1 MKQISRRKFLKTAGI
16 AAGATVATLAGCK
29 PRQETTAEGV
39 ALGEVPTG
47 KMTMRENLHGE
58 KVSLLGYGC
67 MRFPTTDGTAD
78 RSSDKPLDQD
88 AVNSLVD
95 YAIEHGVN
103 LFDTA
108 PPYCKGQ
115 SEHATGIALSRHKRS
130 EYFVSTKLSNFVPD
144 TWSREESIKMYRN
157 SMKELQ
163 VDYLDYYM
171 LHSIGGTRRDA
182 NGNELD
188 AMECVKR
195 RFFDNGML
203 DFLCEEREKGH
214 IHNLGFS
221 YHGDISAFDYLLSLQ
236 DKGLYHWD
244 HVLIQHNYV
253 DWNHSK
259 LLNERNTN
267 SSYLY
272 GELEKRNIPVFVM
285 EPLLGGQL
293 VNLNDYAVG
302 LLKQRD
308 PQASVASWA
317 FRFAGNQP
325 RVLTVL
331 SGMTY
336 MEHLQDNIRTYSPHK
351 PLSDEELKMLEEI
364 ADVYANFKTVPC
376 TGCKY
381 CMPCPYGIDIPTIFE
396 HYNKCLNEGNVM
408 NDIGADSEEKRAYR
422 RSRRAFLV
430 GYDRAVPSFR
440 QADHCIGC
448 DHCVSECPQGINIPE
463 QMQRINDYVESL
475 KQSVGTRTARPQN

>member
-1 MKQISRRKFLKTAGI
+1 
-16 AAGATVATLAGCK
+16 
-29 PRQETTAEGV
+29 
-39 ALGEVPTG
+39 
-47 KMTMRENLHGE
+47 MRENLHGE
-58 KVSLLGYGC
+58 QVSLLGYGC
-67 MRFPTTDGTAD
+67 MRFPTVEGESGREQDL
-78 RSSDKPLDQD
+78 PLDQD
-88 AVNSLVD
+88 AINSLID
-95 YAIEHGVN
+95 YAIAHGVN

-108 PPYCKGQ
+108 PPYCKGR
-115 SEHATGIALSRHKRS
+115 SEEAVGIALSRHKRE
-130 EYFVSTKLSNFVPD
+130 EYFLSTKLSNFAMS
-144 TWSREESIKMYRN
+144 TWSREESMRLYEN
-157 SMKELQ
+157 SKRRLR
-163 VDYLDYYM
+163 VDCIDYYM
-171 LHSIGGTRRDA
+171 LHGIGMSARDA
-182 NGNELD
+182 DGNEID
-188 AMECVKR
+188 ALECNKR

-221 YHGDISAFDYLLSLQ
+221 YHGDIKVFDHLLSLQ

-272 GELEKRNIPVFVM
+272 TELEKRNIPVFVM

-293 VNLNDYAVG
+293 VNLNEHAVQI
-302 LLKQRD
+302 LKQRD
-308 PQASVASWA
+308 PQASIASWA

-325 RVLTVL
+325 RILTVL

-336 MEHLQDNIRTYSPHK
+336 MEHLQDNIRTYSPHH
-351 PLSDEELKMLEEI
+351 PLSDEELQMLEDI
-364 ADVYANFKTVPC
+364 ADVYANFRTVPC
-376 TGCKY
+376 TNCKY
-381 CMPCPYGIDIPTIFE
+381 CMPCPYGIDIPAVFS
-396 HYNKCLNEGNVM
+396 HYNKCLNEGNVI
-408 NDIGADSEEKRAYR
+408 NADKADSDERKEYLKA
-422 RSRRAFLV
+422 RRAFLV

-448 DHCVSECPQGINIPE
+448 NHCVAACPQGIKIPE

-475 KQSVGTRTARPQN
+475 KQNS

>member
-1 MKQISRRKFLKTAGI
+1 MVKELSRRQFLKV
-16 AAGATVATLAGCK
+16 AGAASVAGAAAMAGCK
-29 PRQETTAEGV
+29 SGNETKAEGV
-39 ALGEVPTG
+39 ALGEVPED

-58 KVSLLGYGC
+58 QVSLLGYGC
-67 MRFPTTDGTAD
+67 MRFPTISGESGREQDQE
-78 RSSDKPLDQD
+78 LDQD

-95 YAIEHGVN
+95 YAIGHGVN

-108 PPYCKGQ
+108 PPYCKGR
-115 SEHATGIALSRHKRS
+115 SEHSVGIALSRHKRD
-130 EYFVSTKLSNFVPD
+130 EYFVSTKLSNFSPS
-144 TWSREESIKMYRN
+144 TWSREESIKMYHN

-171 LHSIGGTRRDA
+171 LHSIGGTRRDE
-182 NGNELD
+182 NGVELD
-188 AMECVKR
+188 PMQTLNR

-203 DFLCEEREKGH
+203 DYLCEEREKGH

-221 YHGDISAFDYLLSLQ
+221 YHGDIRVFDYLLKLQ
-236 DKGLYHWD
+236 DEGKYHWD

-259 LLNERNTN
+259 LINESNTN

-272 GELEKRNIPVFVM
+272 GELAKRNIPMFVM

-293 VNLNDYAVG
+293 ANLNDHAVE

-308 PQASVASWA
+308 PQASIASWA

-325 RVLTVL
+325 RILTVL

-351 PLSDEELKMLEEI
+351 PLTDEELRLLEEI
-364 ADVYANFKTVPC
+364 ADVFANFKTIPC
-376 TGCKY
+376 TDCKY
-381 CMPCPYGIDIPTIFE
+381 CMPCPYGIDIPTIFA
-396 HYNKCLNEGNVM
+396 HYNKCLNEGHVM
-408 NDIGADSEEKRAYR
+408 NDIGTDSEEKRQFR
-422 RSRRAFLV
+422 RARRAFLV
-430 GYDRAVPSFR
+430 DYDRAVPSFR

-448 DHCVSECPQGINIPE
+448 NHCVSECPQGINIPE

-475 KQSVGTRTARPQN
+475 KLSM

>member
-1 MKQISRRKFLKTAGI
+1 MVKELSRRQFLKV
-16 AAGATVATLAGCK
+16 AGAASVAGAAAMAGCK
-29 PRQETTAEGV
+29 SGNETKAEGV
-39 ALGEVPTG
+39 ALGEVPED

-58 KVSLLGYGC
+58 QVSLLGYGC
-67 MRFPTTDGTAD
+67 MRFPTISGESGREQDQE
-78 RSSDKPLDQD
+78 LDQD

-95 YAIEHGVN
+95 YAIGHGVN

-108 PPYCKGQ
+108 PPYCKGR
-115 SEHATGIALSRHKRS
+115 SEHSVGIALSRHKRD
-130 EYFVSTKLSNFVPD
+130 EYFVSTKLSNFSPS
-144 TWSREESIKMYRN
+144 TWSREESIKMYHN

-171 LHSIGGTRRDA
+171 LHSIGGTRRDE
-182 NGNELD
+182 NGVELD
-188 AMECVKR
+188 PMQTLNR

-203 DFLCEEREKGH
+203 DYLCEEREKGH

-221 YHGDISAFDYLLSLQ
+221 YHGDIQVFDYLLKLQ
-236 DKGLYHWD
+236 DEGKYHWD

-259 LLNERNTN
+259 LINESNTN

-272 GELEKRNIPVFVM
+272 GELAKRNIPVFVM

-293 VNLNDYAVG
+293 ANLNDHAVD
-302 LLKQRD
+302 LLKQRA
-308 PQASVASWA
+308 PQASIASWA

-325 RVLTVL
+325 RILTVL

-351 PLSDEELKMLEEI
+351 PLTDEELRLLEEI
-364 ADVYANFKTVPC
+364 ADVFANFKTIPC
-376 TGCKY
+376 TNCKY
-381 CMPCPYGIDIPTIFE
+381 CMPCPYGIDIPTIFA
-396 HYNKCLNEGNVM
+396 HYNKCLNEGHVI
-408 NDIGADSEEKRAYR
+408 DIGTDSEEKRQFR
-422 RSRRAFLV
+422 RARRAFLV
-430 GYDRAVPSFR
+430 DYDRAVPSFR

-448 DHCVSECPQGINIPE
+448 NHCVSECPQGINIPE

-475 KQSVGTRTARPQN
+475 KLSM

>member
-1 MKQISRRKFLKTAGI
+1 MGNSIDRRHFLKLAGAGAVATAAL
-16 AAGATVATLAGCK
+16 AAGCTPK
-29 PRQETTAEGV
+29 RETKAEGV

-47 KMTMRENLHGE
+47 EMTMRENLHGE

-67 MRFPTTDGTAD
+67 MRFPTEDGESGREQDA
-78 RSSDKPLDQD
+78 PLDQD
-88 AVNSLVD
+88 AINSLVD
-95 YAIEHGVN
+95 YAIAHGVN

-108 PPYCKGQ
+108 PPYCKGR
-115 SEHATGIALSRHKRS
+115 SEHAVGIALSRHKRE
-130 EYFVSTKLSNFVPD
+130 EYYVSTKLSNFAVQK
-144 TWSREESIKMYRN
+144 WSREESMNLYKN
-157 SMKELQ
+157 SKKELQ

-171 LHSIGGTRRDA
+171 LHGIGMSARDT
-182 NGNELD
+182 NGNEID
-188 AMECVKR
+188 SMECLRR

-221 YHGDISAFDYLLSLQ
+221 YHGDVQVFDYLLKLQ
-236 DKGLYHWD
+236 DEGKYHWD

-253 DWNHSK
+253 DWNHAK

-272 GELEKRNIPVFVM
+272 GELAKRNIPVFVM

-293 VNLNDYAVG
+293 VNLNDHAVN
-302 LLKQRD
+302 LLKTRD
-308 PQASVASWA
+308 PQSSVASWA

-325 RVLTVL
+325 RILTVL

-336 MEHLQDNIRTYSPHK
+336 MEHLQDNVRTYSPHK
-351 PLSDEELKMLEEI
+351 PLNEEELVMLEEI
-364 ADVYANFKTVPC
+364 ADVYANFNTVPC

-381 CMPCPYGIDIPTIFE
+381 CMPCHYGIDIPGIFS
-396 HYNKCLNEGNVM
+396 HFNKCLNEGNVI
-408 NDIGADSEEKRAYR
+408 NAPTEEAAPSQRKEYLKA
-422 RSRRAFLV
+422 RRAFLV
-430 GYDRAVPSFR
+430 GYDRAIPSVR

-448 DHCVSECPQGINIPE
+448 NHCVAECPQGIDIPK
-463 QMQRINDYVESL
+463 QMQRINDYVEQL
-475 KQSVGTRTARPQN
+475 KKNG

>member
-1 MKQISRRKFLKTAGI
+1 MVEEVSRRQFLKTAG
-16 AAGATVATLAGCK
+16 ACAVATAAASAGCS
-29 PRQETTAEGV
+29 PRNETKAEGV
-39 ALGEVPTG
+39 ALGEVPAG

-58 KVSLLGYGC
+58 MVSLLGYGC
-67 MRFPTTDGTAD
+67 MRFPTVDGGSGREQD
-78 RSSDKPLDQD
+78 QELDQD
-88 AVNSLVD
+88 AINGLVD
-95 YAIEHGVN
+95 YAIGHGVN

-108 PPYCKGQ
+108 PPYCKGR
-115 SEHATGIALSRHKRS
+115 SERAVGIALGRHKRD
-130 EYFVSTKLSNFVPD
+130 EYYVSTKLSNFAPG
-144 TWSREESIKMYRN
+144 TWSREESMRLYRN
-157 SMKELQ
+157 SMKALG

-171 LHSIGGTRRDA
+171 LHGIGMSARDDS
-182 NGNELD
+182 GNEID

-203 DFLCEEREKGH
+203 DFLCEERERGR

-221 YHGDISAFDYLLSLQ
+221 YHGDIRVFDYLLSLQ
-236 DKGLYHWD
+236 DEGKMRWD

-272 GELEKRNIPVFVM
+272 GELERRNIPVFVM

-293 VNLNDYAVG
+293 VNLNEHAVE
-302 LLKQRD
+302 LLKSRD
-308 PQASVASWA
+308 PEASVASWA

-351 PLSDEELKMLEEI
+351 PLSGDELRMLEEI

-381 CMPCPYGIDIPTIFE
+381 CMPCPYGIDIPTVFD
-396 HYNKCLNEGNVM
+396 HYNKCLNEGYVM
-408 NDIGADSEEKRAYR
+408 NDTGADAEERREFRRA
-422 RSRRAFLV
+422 RRAFLV

-448 DHCVSECPQGINIPE
+448 KHCVNECPQGINIPE
-463 QMQRINDYVESL
+463 QMERINAYVESL
-475 KQSVGTRTARPQN
+475 KQNG

>member
-1 MKQISRRKFLKTAGI
+1 MPDKKIDRRDFLKILG
-16 AAGATVATLAGCK
+16 AGAVAT
-29 PRQETTAEGV
+29 TALSACSGSSSSPNQTIAQGS
-39 ALGEVPTG
+39 ALGEVPTD

-58 KVSLLGYGC
+58 RVSLLGYGC
-67 MRFPTTDGTAD
+67 MRLPTVKGGSGREDD
-78 RSSDKPLDQD
+78 DELDQD
-88 AVNSLVD
+88 TVNELID
-95 YAIEHGVN
+95 YALEHGVN

-108 PPYCKGQ
+108 PPYCKGR
-115 SEHATGIALSRHKRS
+115 SEHAVGIALSRHSRD
-130 EYFVSTKLSNFVPD
+130 EYFISTKLSNFAYS
-144 TWSREESIKMYRN
+144 TWSRAESMKLYHN
-157 SMKELQ
+157 SMKELRT
-163 VDYLDYYM
+163 DYLDYYM
-171 LHSIGGTRRDA
+171 LHGIGMTGRD
-182 NGNELD
+182 NDGNEID
-188 AMECVKR
+188 PIDSCKQ

-221 YHGDISAFDYLLSLQ
+221 YHGDIRVFDWLLSLN
-236 DKGLYHWD
+236 DTYHWD

-253 DWNHSK
+253 DWHHAK
-259 LLNERNTN
+259 LINERNTN
-267 SSYLY
+267 SEYLY

-293 VNLNDYAVG
+293 VNLNDHAVSM
-302 LLKQRD
+302 LKQRE

-325 RVLTVL
+325 RILTVL

-351 PLSDEELKMLEEI
+351 ALSNDELAMLEEI
-364 ADVYANFKTVPC
+364 ADIYANFSLVPC

-381 CMPCPYGIDIPTIFE
+381 CMPCPYGIDIPAVFE
-396 HYNKCLNEGNVM
+396 HYNKCLNSGQVLN
-408 NDIGADSEEKRAYR
+408 ASESVEKSEFKKA
-422 RSRRAFLV
+422 RRAFLV

-448 DHCVSECPQGINIPE
+448 GHCLPECPQGINIPE
-463 QMQRINDYVESL
+463 QMVRINDYVEEL
-475 KQSVGTRTARPQN
+475 KQNI

>member
-1 MKQISRRKFLKTAGI
+1 MVRKLSRRQFIKV
-16 AAGATVATLAGCK
+16 AGAASVATAAAVAGCSTGS
-29 PRQETTAEGV
+29 ETKAEGMS
-39 ALGEVPTG
+39 LGEVAEG

-58 KVSLLGYGC
+58 QVSLLGYGC
-67 MRFPTTDGTAD
+67 MRFPTIEGENG
-78 RSSDKPLDQD
+78 REENLPLDQD
-88 AVNSLVD
+88 AINRLVD

-115 SEHATGIALSRHKRS
+115 SEHAVGIALSRHPRS
-130 EYFVSTKLSNFVPD
+130 KYYVSTKLSNFVAE
-144 TWSREESIKMYRN
+144 TWSREASIKMYHN
-157 SMKELQ
+157 SMRELK

-182 NGNELD
+182 DGRELD
-188 AMECVKR
+188 SMELLNR

-203 DFLCEEREKGH
+203 DFLCEEREKGR

-221 YHGDISAFDYLLSLQ
+221 YHGDIKVFDYLLSLQ
-236 DKGLYHWD
+236 DNGKYHWD

-272 GELEKRNIPVFVM
+272 GELAKRNIPVFVM

-293 VNLNDYAVG
+293 VNLNDHAIG
-302 LLKQRD
+302 MLKQRE

-325 RVLTVL
+325 RILTVL

-336 MEHLQDNIRTYSPHK
+336 IEHLQDNIRTYSPHK
-351 PLSDEELKMLEEI
+351 PLNDEELHMLEEI
-364 ADVYANFKTVPC
+364 AEVYANFKTVPC

-381 CMPCPYGIDIPTIFE
+381 CMPCPYGIDIPTIFD
-396 HYNKCLNEGNVM
+396 HFNKCLNEGNVLS
-408 NDIGADSEEKRAYR
+408 NPADEADDEA
-422 RSRRAFLV
+422 RRAFRKARRRFLID
-430 GYDRAVPSFR
+430 YDRAVPSFR

-448 DHCVSECPQGINIPE
+448 GRCLAECPQGIQIPE

-475 KQSVGTRTARPQN
+475 KLSM

>member
-1 MKQISRRKFLKTAGI
+1 MVKELSRRQFLKV
-16 AAGATVATLAGCK
+16 AGAASVAGAAAMAGCK
-29 PRQETTAEGV
+29 SGNETKAEGV
-39 ALGEVPTG
+39 ALGEVPED

-58 KVSLLGYGC
+58 QVSLLGYGC
-67 MRFPTTDGTAD
+67 MRFPTISGESGREQDQE
-78 RSSDKPLDQD
+78 LDQD

-95 YAIEHGVN
+95 YAIGHGVN

-108 PPYCKGQ
+108 PPYCKGR
-115 SEHATGIALSRHKRS
+115 SEHSVGIALSRHKRD
-130 EYFVSTKLSNFVPD
+130 EYFVSTKLSNFLPS
-144 TWSREESIKMYRN
+144 TWSREESIKMYHN

-171 LHSIGGTRRDA
+171 LHSIGGTRRDE
-182 NGNELD
+182 NGVELD
-188 AMECVKR
+188 PMQTLNR

-203 DFLCEEREKGH
+203 DYLCEEREKGH

-221 YHGDISAFDYLLSLQ
+221 YHGDIRVFDYLLKLQ
-236 DKGLYHWD
+236 DEGKYHWD

-259 LLNERNTN
+259 LINESNTN

-272 GELEKRNIPVFVM
+272 GELAKRNIPVFVM

-293 VNLNDYAVG
+293 ANLNDHAVG
-302 LLKQRD
+302 LLKQRA
-308 PQASVASWA
+308 PQASIASWA

-325 RVLTVL
+325 RILTVL

-351 PLSDEELKMLEEI
+351 PLTDEELRLLEEI
-364 ADVYANFKTVPC
+364 ADVFANFKTIPC
-376 TGCKY
+376 TNCKY
-381 CMPCPYGIDIPTIFE
+381 CMPCPYGIDIPTIFA
-396 HYNKCLNEGNVM
+396 HYNKCLNEGHVM
-408 NDIGADSEEKRAYR
+408 NDIGTDSEEKRQFR
-422 RSRRAFLV
+422 RARRAFLV
-430 GYDRAVPSFR
+430 DYDRAVPSFR

-448 DHCVSECPQGINIPE
+448 NHCVSECPQGINIPE

-475 KQSVGTRTARPQN
+475 KLSM

>member
-1 MKQISRRKFLKTAGI
+1 
-16 AAGATVATLAGCK
+16 
-29 PRQETTAEGV
+29 
-39 ALGEVPTG
+39 
-47 KMTMRENLHGE
+47 MRENLHGE
-58 KVSLLGYGC
+58 QVSLLGYGC
-67 MRFPTTDGTAD
+67 MRFPTVEGESGREQDL
-78 RSSDKPLDQD
+78 PLDQD
-88 AVNSLVD
+88 AINSLID
-95 YAIEHGVN
+95 YAIAHGVN

-108 PPYCKGQ
+108 PPYCKGR
-115 SEHATGIALSRHKRS
+115 SEEAVGIALSRHKRE
-130 EYFVSTKLSNFVPD
+130 EYFLSTKLSNFAMS
-144 TWSREESIKMYRN
+144 TWSREESMKLYEN
-157 SMKELQ
+157 SKRRLR
-163 VDYLDYYM
+163 VDCIDYYM
-171 LHSIGGTRRDA
+171 LHGIGMSARDA
-182 NGNELD
+182 DGNEID
-188 AMECVKR
+188 ALECNKR

-221 YHGDISAFDYLLSLQ
+221 YHGDIKVFDHLLSLQ

-272 GELEKRNIPVFVM
+272 TELEKRNIPVFVM

-293 VNLNDYAVG
+293 VNLNEHAVQI
-302 LLKQRD
+302 LKQRD
-308 PQASVASWA
+308 PQASIASWA

-325 RVLTVL
+325 RILTVL

-336 MEHLQDNIRTYSPHK
+336 MEHLQDNIRTYSPHH
-351 PLSDEELKMLEEI
+351 PLSDEELQMLEDI
-364 ADVYANFKTVPC
+364 ADVYANFRTVPC
-376 TGCKY
+376 TNCKY
-381 CMPCPYGIDIPTIFE
+381 CMPCPYGIDIPAVFS
-396 HYNKCLNEGNVM
+396 HYNKCLNEGNVI
-408 NDIGADSEEKRAYR
+408 NADKADSDERKEYLKA
-422 RSRRAFLV
+422 RRAFLV

-448 DHCVSECPQGINIPE
+448 NHCVAACPQGIKIPE

-475 KQSVGTRTARPQN
+475 KQNS

>member
-1 MKQISRRKFLKTAGI
+1 MNRRDFLKLSATGAV
-16 AAGATVATLAGCK
+16 ATVAVASGCTSN
-29 PRQETTAEGV
+29 QETKTEGLS
-39 ALGEVPTG
+39 LGEVPIG
-47 KMTMRENLHGE
+47 DMTMRENLHGE

-67 MRFPTTDGTAD
+67 MRFPTLDGNSGREQD
-78 RSSDKPLDQD
+78 QSLDQD
-88 AVNSLVD
+88 AINRLVD

-108 PPYCKGQ
+108 PPYCKGR
-115 SEHATGIALSRHKRS
+115 SEEAVGISLSRHKRN
-130 EYFVSTKLSNFVPD
+130 EYYVSTKLSNFAPS
-144 TWSREESIKMYRN
+144 TWTRDE
-157 SMKELQ
+157 SMKIYNNSFRKLR

-171 LHSIGGTRRDA
+171 LHSIGGTSRDVD
-182 NGNELD
+182 GNTID
-188 AMECVKR
+188 SMECLKK

-203 DFLCEEREKGH
+203 DFLCEEREKGR

-221 YHGDISAFDYLLSLQ
+221 YHGDVSIFDYLLSLQ

-259 LLNERNTN
+259 QLNERNTN

-272 GELEKRNIPVFVM
+272 NELEKRNIPAFVM

-293 VNLNDYAVG
+293 VNLNDHAAQM
-302 LLKQRD
+302 LKERD
-308 PQASVASWA
+308 PQASLASWA

-325 RVLTVL
+325 RILTVL

-351 PLSDEELKMLEEI
+351 PLSQEELDLLEQI
-364 ADVYANFKTVPC
+364 ADVFANFRTIPC
-376 TGCKY
+376 TDCKY
-381 CMPCPYGIDIPTIFE
+381 CMPCPYGIDIPGIFA
-396 HYNKCLNEGNVM
+396 HYNKCLNEGNVI
-408 NDIGADSEEKRAYR
+408 NSDKAETEERKEYLKA
-422 RSRRAFLV
+422 RRAFLV
-430 GYDRAVPSFR
+430 SYDRSVPSFR

-448 DHCVSECPQGINIPE
+448 GHCLVECPQGIKIPE
-463 QMQRINDYVESL
+463 QMQKINAYIEAL
-475 KQSVGTRTARPQN
+475 KQNP

>member
-1 MKQISRRKFLKTAGI
+1 MDRRKFLKTASAGAVATAAV
-16 AAGATVATLAGCK
+16 AAGCTPKNQTV
-29 PRQETTAEGV
+29 AEGV
-39 ALGEVPTG
+39 CLGEVPVG

-58 KVSLLGYGC
+58 QVSLLGYGC
-67 MRFPTTDGTAD
+67 MRFPTLDGNSGREQD
-78 RSSDKPLDQD
+78 QELDQD
-88 AVNSLVD
+88 AINDLVD
-95 YAIEHGVN
+95 YAIGHGVN

-108 PPYCKGQ
+108 PPYCKGR
-115 SEHATGIALSRHKRS
+115 SEHAVGIALSRHKRD
-130 EYFVSTKLSNFVPD
+130 EYFVSTKLSNFNCN
-144 TWSREESIKMYRN
+144 TWPRQESIKMYHN

-171 LHSIGGTRRDA
+171 LHSIGGTRKDA
-182 NGNELD
+182 AGNELD
-188 AMECVKR
+188 PMQTLKA

-203 DFLCEEREKGH
+203 DFLCEEREKGR

-221 YHGDISAFDYLLSLQ
+221 YHGDIRVFDYLLSLQ
-236 DKGLYHWD
+236 DQGLYHWD

-259 LLNERNTN
+259 LINESNTN

-293 VNLNDYAVG
+293 VNLNDHAVEM
-302 LLKQRD
+302 LKQRD

-325 RVLTVL
+325 RILTVL

-336 MEHLQDNIRTYSPHK
+336 KEHLQDNIRTYSPHK
-351 PLSDEELKMLEEI
+351 PLNDDELKMLEEI

-376 TGCKY
+376 TDCKY
-381 CMPCPYGIDIPTIFE
+381 CMPCPYGIDIPGVFA
-396 HYNKCLNEGNVM
+396 HYNKCLNEGNVL
-408 NDIGADSEEKRAYR
+408 NGEREAEDEGRREFRRA
-422 RSRRAFLV
+422 RRAFLV

-448 DHCVSECPQGINIPE
+448 GHCVQECPQGINIPE
-463 QMQRINDYVESL
+463 QMVRINDYVEQL
-475 KQSVGTRTARPQN
+475 KQSRE

>member
-1 MKQISRRKFLKTAGI
+1 MVKKISRRQFIKV
-16 AAGATVATLAGCK
+16 AGAGVAA
-29 PRQETTAEGV
+29 TTAVAVGCSPKNETKAEGLS
-39 ALGEVPTG
+39 LGEVPEG

-58 KVSLLGYGC
+58 QVSLLGYGC
-67 MRFPTTDGTAD
+67 MRFPTIEGVSG
-78 RSSDKPLDQD
+78 REQDKELDQE
-88 AVNSLVD
+88 AINELVD
-95 YAIEHGVN
+95 YAIAHGVN

-108 PPYCKGQ
+108 PPYCKGR
-115 SEHATGIALSRHKRS
+115 SEHAVGIALSNHKRS
-130 EYFVSTKLSNFVPD
+130 EYYVSTKLSNFSPS
-144 TWSREESIKMYRN
+144 TWSREESIKMYHN

-171 LHSIGGTRRDA
+171 LHSVGGSRRDA
-182 NGNELD
+182 DGNELD
-188 AMECVKR
+188 SMTLLRR

-203 DFLCEEREKGH
+203 DYLCEEREKGR

-221 YHGDISAFDYLLSLQ
+221 YHGDVKVFDYLLSLQ
-236 DKGLYHWD
+236 DEGKYHWD

-259 LLNERNTN
+259 LINEGNTN

-272 GELEKRNIPVFVM
+272 GELEKRNIPAFIM

-293 VNLNDYAVG
+293 VNLNDHAIE

-308 PQASVASWA
+308 PQASIASWA

-336 MEHLQDNIRTYSPHK
+336 MEHLQDNIRTYSPYR
-351 PLSDEELKMLEEI
+351 PLSDDELKLLEEI
-364 ADVYANFKTVPC
+364 ADVYANFKTIPC
-376 TGCKY
+376 TDCKY
-381 CMPCPYGIDIPTIFE
+381 CMPCPYGINIPGVFA
-396 HYNKCLNEGNVM
+396 HFNKCLNEGNVM
-408 NDIGADSEEKRAYR
+408 NDIGADSEEKRAFR
-422 RSRRAFLV
+422 RARRAFLV
-430 GYDRAVPSFR
+430 DYDRAVPSFR

-448 DHCVSECPQGINIPE
+448 NHCVSECPQSINIPE
-463 QMQRINDYVESL
+463 QMQRINDYVETL
-475 KQSVGTRTARPQN
+475 KQSF

>member
-1 MKQISRRKFLKTAGI
+1 MVKELSRRQFLKV
-16 AAGATVATLAGCK
+16 AGAASVAGAAAMAGCK
-29 PRQETTAEGV
+29 SGNETKAEGV
-39 ALGEVPTG
+39 ALGEVPED

-58 KVSLLGYGC
+58 QVSLLGYGC
-67 MRFPTTDGTAD
+67 MRFPTISGESGREQDQE
-78 RSSDKPLDQD
+78 LDQD

-95 YAIEHGVN
+95 YAIGHGVN

-108 PPYCKGQ
+108 PPYCKGR
-115 SEHATGIALSRHKRS
+115 SEHSVGIALSRHKRD
-130 EYFVSTKLSNFVPD
+130 EYFVSTKLSNFSPS
-144 TWSREESIKMYRN
+144 TWSREESIKMYHN

-171 LHSIGGTRRDA
+171 LHSIGGTRRDE
-182 NGNELD
+182 NGVELD
-188 AMECVKR
+188 PMQTLNR

-203 DFLCEEREKGH
+203 DYLCEEREKGH

-221 YHGDISAFDYLLSLQ
+221 YHGDIRVFDYLLKLQ
-236 DKGLYHWD
+236 DEGKYHWD

-259 LLNERNTN
+259 LINESNTN

-272 GELEKRNIPVFVM
+272 GELAKRNIPVFVM

-293 VNLNDYAVG
+293 ANLNDHAVD
-302 LLKQRD
+302 LLKQRA
-308 PQASVASWA
+308 PQSSIASWA

-325 RVLTVL
+325 RILTVL

-351 PLSDEELKMLEEI
+351 PLTDEELRLLEEI
-364 ADVYANFKTVPC
+364 ADVFANFKTIPC
-376 TGCKY
+376 TDCKY
-381 CMPCPYGIDIPTIFE
+381 CMPCPYGIDIPTIFA
-396 HYNKCLNEGNVM
+396 HYNKCLNEGHVM
-408 NDIGADSEEKRAYR
+408 NDIGTDSEEKRQFR
-422 RSRRAFLV
+422 RARRAFLV
-430 GYDRAVPSFR
+430 DYDRAVPSFR

-448 DHCVSECPQGINIPE
+448 NHCVSECPQGINIPE

-475 KQSVGTRTARPQN
+475 KLSI

>member
-1 MKQISRRKFLKTAGI
+1 MDRRSFLKVTG
-16 AAGATVATLAGCK
+16 AGALATAAVATGCK
-29 PRQETTAEGV
+29 SKPETKAEGLS
-39 ALGEVPTG
+39 LGEVPLG
-47 KMTMRENLHGE
+47 KMSMRENLHGE

-67 MRFPTTDGTAD
+67 MRFPTIDGD
-78 RSSDKPLDQD
+78 SGREQDQPLDQD
-88 AVNSLVD
+88 AINQLVD

-108 PPYCKGQ
+108 PPYCKGR
-115 SEHATGIALSRHKRS
+115 SEEAVGIALSRHKRE
-130 EYFVSTKLSNFVPD
+130 EYYVSTKLSNFAMS
-144 TWSREESIKMYRN
+144 TWSREESMKLYRN
-157 SMKELQ
+157 SLKKLQ

-171 LHSIGGTRRDA
+171 LHSIGGTSRDA
-182 NGNELD
+182 DGNEID
-188 AMECVKR
+188 SMECLKR

-203 DFLCEEREKGH
+203 DFLCEEREKGR

-221 YHGDISAFDYLLSLQ
+221 YHGDIQAFDYLLSLQ

-272 GELEKRNIPVFVM
+272 NELEKRNIPVFVM

-293 VNLNDYAVG
+293 VNLNDHAAQ
-302 LLKQRD
+302 LLKERD
-308 PQASVASWA
+308 PQASLASWA

-325 RVLTVL
+325 RILTVL

-351 PLSDEELKMLEEI
+351 PLSQEELVLLEEI
-364 ADVYANFKTVPC
+364 ADVFANFKTIPC
-376 TGCKY
+376 TDCKY
-381 CMPCPYGIDIPTIFE
+381 CMPCPYGIDIPGIFA
-396 HYNKCLNEGNVM
+396 HYNKCLNEGNVI
-408 NDIGADSEEKRAYR
+408 NGEDKTEEKERKEYLRA
-422 RSRRAFLV
+422 RRAFLV
-430 GYDRAVPSFR
+430 GYDRAVPSIR

-448 DHCVSECPQGINIPE
+448 GQCLPACPQGIKIPE
-463 QMQRINDYVESL
+463 QLQKISDYVESL
-475 KQSVGTRTARPQN
+475 KQN

>member
-1 MKQISRRKFLKTAGI
+1 MVKELSRRQFLKV
-16 AAGATVATLAGCK
+16 AGAASVAGAAAMAGCK
-29 PRQETTAEGV
+29 SGNETKAEGV
-39 ALGEVPTG
+39 ALGEVPED

-58 KVSLLGYGC
+58 QVSLLGYGC
-67 MRFPTTDGTAD
+67 MRFPTISGESGREQDQE
-78 RSSDKPLDQD
+78 LDQD

-95 YAIEHGVN
+95 YAIGHGVN

-108 PPYCKGQ
+108 PPYCKGR
-115 SEHATGIALSRHKRS
+115 SEHSVGIALSRHKRD
-130 EYFVSTKLSNFVPD
+130 EYFVSTKLSNFSPS
-144 TWSREESIKMYRN
+144 TWSREESIKMYHN

-171 LHSIGGTRRDA
+171 LHSIGGTRRDE
-182 NGNELD
+182 NGVELD
-188 AMECVKR
+188 PMQTLNR

-203 DFLCEEREKGH
+203 DYLCEEREKGH

-221 YHGDISAFDYLLSLQ
+221 YHGDIRVFDYLLKLQ
-236 DKGLYHWD
+236 DEGKYHWD

-259 LLNERNTN
+259 LINESNTN

-272 GELEKRNIPVFVM
+272 GELAKRNIPVFVM

-293 VNLNDYAVG
+293 ANLNDHAVD
-302 LLKQRD
+302 LLKQRA
-308 PQASVASWA
+308 PQASIASWA

-325 RVLTVL
+325 RILTVL

-351 PLSDEELKMLEEI
+351 PLTDEELRLLEEI
-364 ADVYANFKTVPC
+364 ADVFANFKTIPC
-376 TGCKY
+376 TNCKY
-381 CMPCPYGIDIPTIFE
+381 CMPCPYGIDIPTIFA
-396 HYNKCLNEGNVM
+396 HYNKCLNEGHVM
-408 NDIGADSEEKRAYR
+408 NDIGTDSEEKRQFR
-422 RSRRAFLV
+422 RARRAFLV
-430 GYDRAVPSFR
+430 DYDRAVPSFR

-448 DHCVSECPQGINIPE
+448 NHCVSECPQGINIPE

-475 KQSVGTRTARPQN
+475 KLSI

>member
-1 MKQISRRKFLKTAGI
+1 MVKELSRRQFLKV
-16 AAGATVATLAGCK
+16 AGAASVAGAAAMAGCK
-29 PRQETTAEGV
+29 SGNETKAEGV
-39 ALGEVPTG
+39 ALGEVPED

-58 KVSLLGYGC
+58 QVSLLGYGC
-67 MRFPTTDGTAD
+67 MRFPTISGESGREQDQE
-78 RSSDKPLDQD
+78 LDQD

-95 YAIEHGVN
+95 YAIGHGVN

-108 PPYCKGQ
+108 PPYCKGR
-115 SEHATGIALSRHKRS
+115 SEHSVGIALSRHKRD
-130 EYFVSTKLSNFVPD
+130 EYFVSTKLSNFSPS
-144 TWSREESIKMYRN
+144 TWSREESIKMYHN

-171 LHSIGGTRRDA
+171 LHSIGGTRRDE
-182 NGNELD
+182 NGVELD
-188 AMECVKR
+188 PMQTLNR

-203 DFLCEEREKGH
+203 DYLCEEREKGH

-221 YHGDISAFDYLLSLQ
+221 YHGDIRVFDYLLKLQ
-236 DKGLYHWD
+236 DEGKYHWD

-259 LLNERNTN
+259 LINESNTN

-272 GELEKRNIPVFVM
+272 GELAKRNIPMFVM

-293 VNLNDYAVG
+293 ANLNDHAVD
-302 LLKQRD
+302 LLKQRA
-308 PQASVASWA
+308 PQASIASWA

-325 RVLTVL
+325 RILTVL

-351 PLSDEELKMLEEI
+351 PLTDEELRLLEEI
-364 ADVYANFKTVPC
+364 ADVFANFKTIPC
-376 TGCKY
+376 TDCKY
-381 CMPCPYGIDIPTIFE
+381 CMPCPYGIDIPTIFA
-396 HYNKCLNEGNVM
+396 HYNKCLNEGHVM
-408 NDIGADSEEKRAYR
+408 NDIGTDSEEKRQFR
-422 RSRRAFLV
+422 RARRAFLV
-430 GYDRAVPSFR
+430 DYDRAVPSFR

-448 DHCVSECPQGINIPE
+448 NHCVSECPQGINIPE

-475 KQSVGTRTARPQN
+475 KLSM